1 MTKKTWLAGCLLA
14 ALVAAFAAGCA
25 PETPERV
32 SAQAEDAYAAG
43 DYAKAITAYERLL
56 AMHGEDATIYAN
68 LALAAL
74 GAQDTAYAKRAAE
87 KALALQNTGPQAE
100 TARELLGMV
109 AEAGNDKAEAAK
121 IFRGLIDAENLE
133 VRTRARSRLA
143 RLYAEQGRV
152 DGALALLLAAANE
165 APTDATT
172 LYNLGALCV
181 REPLR
186 LRQAALD
193 YFRQAERLLPQNVRE
208 RKKAKDWVTRLEANL
223 ARLRQL
229 PPNAGDAKTCAE
241 QLRLA
246 KEATA
251 KKRWRSAETAARKA
265 AEADPSSF
273 EAALAW
279 GRAGARNGHRDIA
292 LRAYDAALALRPASA
307 EARAE
312 AAQLAYDAKRYADAA
327 NYLRPL
333 LVAQPRNRFIA
344 DLMMRILTAQRKLP
358 DARVWGEFYLALD
371 ATAPDSYRKW
381 VQSLPRE

>member
-121 IFRGLIDAENLE
+121 IFRGLTDAENLE

-371 ATAPDSYRKW
+371 ASAPDSYRKW

>member
-1 MTKKTWLAGCLLA
+1 MTKKTWLAGCLVA

-74 GAQDTAYAKRAAE
+74 GAQDTAYAKRSAE

-109 AEAGNDKAEAAK
+109 AEAANDKAEAAK
-121 IFRGLIDAENLE
+121 IFRGLTDAGNLE

-165 APTDATT
+165 APTDAPT

-193 YFRQAERLLPQNVRE
+193 YFRQAERLLPQHARE
-208 RKKAKDWVTRLEANL
+208 RKKARDWVTRLEANL

-246 KEATA
+246 DEATA

-371 ATAPDSYRKW
+371 ASAPDSYRKW